1 MHMLIVVG
9 FIVAAVI
16 IFLGIT
22 KSRVIKDYMDID
34 KVSKDRSGRI
44 DILSKD
50 MEFELLDV
58 NAGGTTNTK
67 FSHAHWLPV
76 KDKKKYWF
84 VEGGVGFR
92 WENIWLEF
100 TAGASGYILVNIRG
114 SYYDNIKKYHHDVWV
129 DDCEVVG
136 TQVENG
142 GFEMIAPHGKPAY
155 WGWTGSK
162 IRYST
167 DGSQSHTE
175 KCCVLIWHDIPLV
188 QRIEVEKGK
197 RYKVGAWFKA
207 YTNIK
212 QKSKHKQSVKSSQ
225 KA

>member
-1 MHMLIVVG
+1 MNILVVVG
-9 FIVAAVI
+9 VIVGAVI
-16 IFLGIT
+16 VFLGII
-22 KSRVIKDYMDID
+22 KSRDIKDYMDID

-44 DILSKD
+44 DVLSQD

-58 NAGGTTNTK
+58 SAGGTTSTK

-84 VEGGVGFR
+84 VEAGVGYR

-114 SYYDNIKKYHHDVWV
+114 SYYENIKKYHHDVWV
-129 DDCEVVG
+129 DDYEVEG
-136 TQVENG
+136 IQVENG
-142 GFEMIAPHGKPAY
+142 GFEMIGPNGKPAY

-162 IRYST
+162 VRYST
-167 DGSQSHTE
+167 DGTQAHTD
-175 KCCVLIWHDIPLV
+175 KCCVLVWHDIPLV

-197 RYKVGAWFKA
+197 RYKVKVWFKA

-212 QKSKHKQSVKSSQ
+212 PKNKDKGSVKSIS